1 MLGSVITAM
10 VTPFRADGAVDFE
23 RFRELATYLVENGSD
38 GLVVC
43 GTTGESPTLSDAEKL
58 DLFRVAVDEVGGRAT
73 VIAGTGTYDTG
84 HSAALTKEATKL
96 GVDAILVVTPYY
108 NKPPQRAIVRHFEEI
123 AGATHLPV
131 VAYNIPGRVVINIES
146 ETIAR
151 LAEIENVVA
160 VKQAHDDREQA
171 RFIAEE
177 TRLDL
182 YSGDDPNTFAFLE
195 LGGVGVVSVT
205 AHLWGPQIAEMI
217 RRPPRR
223 RRRGRAGAARGAA
236 AGLRPPADPDEPD
249 PDQGGAQPHGPRG
262 RRTPAA
268 DGRAGRERARADPLL
283 SRAVGASR
291 SRVGVA
297 ALDSA
302 PMGEC
307 RIIPLGGLGEVGKNM
322 TVYEADGAIVVV
334 DAGLAFPRDEHLGV
348 DLVLPDFS
356 YLRDREQMVRAVVLT
371 HGHEDHVGALPYLMR
386 EVRVPLVLA
395 TRLTLALVKSKLDE
409 HGLLRSAELREL
421 APGDEPVELGPF
433 RLEFIRMAHSIPD
446 AAAVML
452 ETPGGRCVHTGD
464 YKLDHTPV
472 DGQRTDVGRL
482 AEIGSRGV
490 DLLLGDSTNAERAGV
505 TESERVVG
513 EAFRQIFPSREGRIL
528 VSSFASNV
536 HRMQQA
542 ADVGVDCG
550 RKVAF
555 VGRSMRKNANI
566 ARSLGYMDVPEEAI
580 LRPHELAEL
589 PRGEQ
594 LILCTGSQGEPMS
607 AMTRIA
613 YNDHPAVSVEA
624 GDTVII
630 SAKPIPGNELR
641 VHDAINRLAKMG
653 AEVLHEDNAPVH
665 VSGHGK
671 AEELRTMIGL
681 LRPKAVM
688 PVHGEFRMLAAHA
701 QLAREGGV
709 PDDRIVM
716 AENGSV
722 VELRDGVTRI
732 VGEVEAGMTFVDG
745 LGVGDVHDV
754 ALRDRRKL
762 SEDGIL
768 IVVATLAA
776 QDGGGLTAPPELI
789 ARGFGEGAEP
799 LLEELREE
807 ANRVLRELLADDV
820 TEIKLLQEHLHDALG
835 GIVYDRTR
843 RRPMVLP
850 VIVEV

>member
-1 MLGSVITAM
+1 
-10 VTPFRADGAVDFE
+10 
-23 RFRELATYLVENGSD
+23 
-38 GLVVC
+38 
-43 GTTGESPTLSDAEKL
+43 
-58 DLFRVAVDEVGGRAT
+58 
-73 VIAGTGTYDTG
+73 
-84 HSAALTKEATKL
+84 
-96 GVDAILVVTPYY
+96 
-108 NKPPQRAIVRHFEEI
+108 
-123 AGATHLPV
+123 
-131 VAYNIPGRVVINIES
+131 
-146 ETIAR
+146 
-151 LAEIENVVA
+151 
-160 VKQAHDDREQA
+160 
-171 RFIAEE
+171 
-177 TRLDL
+177 
-182 YSGDDPNTFAFLE
+182 
-195 LGGVGVVSVT
+195 
-205 AHLWGPQIAEMI
+205 
-217 RRPPRR
+217 
-223 RRRGRAGAARGAA
+223 
-236 AGLRPPADPDEPD
+236 
-249 PDQGGAQPHGPRG
+249 
-262 RRTPAA
+262 
-268 DGRAGRERARADPLL
+268 
-283 SRAVGASR
+283 
-291 SRVGVA
+291 
-297 ALDSA
+297 
-302 PMGEC
+302 MGIC

-322 TVYEADGAIVVV
+322 TVYEAEDSIVVV

-348 DLVLPDFS
+348 DLVLPDFT
-356 YLRDREQMVRAVVLT
+356 YLREREHLIRGVVLT
-371 HGHEDHVGALPYLMR
+371 HGHEDHVGSLPYLMR
-386 EVRVPLVLA
+386 EVRIPVVVA
-395 TRLTLALVKSKLDE
+395 TRLTLGLVKSKLDE
-409 HGLLRSAELREL
+409 HGLLRAAELQEL
-421 APGDEPVELGPF
+421 MPGDDPVQLGPF
-433 RLEFIRMAHSIPD
+433 RIELVRMAHSIPD
-446 AAAVML
+446 AAAVVL

-513 EAFRQIFPSREGRIL
+513 EAFRQIFPHREGRIL

-566 ARSLGYMDVPEEAI
+566 ARNLGYMDVPEEAI
-580 LRPHELAEL
+580 LRPNELAEL

-665 VSGHGK
+665 VSGHGR
-671 AEELRTMIGL
+671 AEELRTIIGL

-709 PDDRIVM
+709 PEEQIIL
-716 AENGSV
+716 AENGGV
-722 VELRDGVTRI
+722 VELRDGVARI

-745 LGVGDVHDV
+745 LGVGDVRDV

-776 QDGGGLTAPPELI
+776 QDGGGLTGPPELI
-789 ARGFGEGAEP
+789 ARGFGDGAEP

-807 ANRVLRELLADDV
+807 ANRVLRKLLSDDV

-835 GIVYDRTR
+835 GVVYDRTR